1 MSFSSVAS
9 KMSGFNHHV
18 HHCWW
23 CLPVYCINYRVHAFW
38 IKGPITGPAY
48 FFQKRQ
54 NTHQIKTDQQ
64 SIRICKNPLRDFSM
78 LVIPL
83 PRENECGRISVA
95 STLCLN
101 RPSYSG
107 LLANKGVA
115 LILKAVLTVVGK
127 QSYITPMLSNLPKE
141 SWNIDS
147 DAASCMRP

>member
-1 MSFSSVAS
+1 MPSGLKVQSLAQPIFS
-9 KMSGFNHHV
+9 
-18 HHCWW
+18 
-23 CLPVYCINYRVHAFW
+23 
-38 IKGPITGPAY
+38 
-48 FFQKRQ
+48 KRQ

-127 QSYITPMLSNLPKE
+127 QSYITPILSNLPKE
-141 SWNIDS
+141 S
-147 DAASCMRP
+147 